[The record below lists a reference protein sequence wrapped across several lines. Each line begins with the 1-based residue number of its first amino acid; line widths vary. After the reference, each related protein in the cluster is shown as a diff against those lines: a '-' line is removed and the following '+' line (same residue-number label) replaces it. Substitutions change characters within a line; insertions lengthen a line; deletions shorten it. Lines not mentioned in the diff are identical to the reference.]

1 MIAMFI
7 NRDLI
12 FILTCLLLLGITG
25 CDQPPKEILK
35 PNIVFVLADDQRGET
50 IRALGN
56 SEIITPNLDKLV
68 SEGLSFTNAYIMG
81 SYSGAV
87 CLPSRMM
94 LFTGKYLNNL
104 TRNGSI
110 IPESDST
117 LGESLQ
123 KAGYN
128 CFGIGK
134 YHSQPQSYYRIFN
147 DGNNIFF
154 GGMHDQWNVP
164 LNSYKSI
171 ANYEPRMRPVIQ
183 DFLQKKE
190 ISYELG
196 EYMYGGKHS
205 TDIFAETAIEFI
217 ESYDSEKPF
226 FLYTALMTPHDPR
239 TTHQNYL
246 DMYDTANISIPPNF
260 MPQHPFDNGEMRV
273 RDEMLAPFP
282 RTKPI
287 VKEHLRDY
295 YALISHNDDRLGDI
309 IEALKAKGIYDNTII
324 IYSGDN
330 GLAVGQHGLFG
341 KQNLYEHSTNIPL
354 IISGPGVPVN
364 VRSDAFVYLTDMYP
378 TLCNMLD
385 IPIPPSVD
393 GSSFFHIL
401 KDPGADHHQFITTTY
416 KANQRAIRDDRYKLI
431 RYRVN
436 DQEHMQLF
444 DLEKDPYETN
454 NLVEESSYGNEL
466 DRLNKSLFEQLEL
479 FNDTIWVK

>member
-1 MIAMFI
+1 MIIIRNTLF
-7 NRDLI
+7 LLTI
-12 FILTCLLLLGITG
+12 FLFFAISG
-25 CDQPPKEILK
+25 CETENTDPVG

-50 IRALGN
+50 IHALGN

-104 TRNGSI
+104 ARNGSI

-123 KAGYN
+123 RAGYN

-147 DGNNIFF
+147 NGNNIFF

-164 LNSYKSI
+164 LNSYESI
-171 ANYEPRMRPVIQ
+171 ANYERKMRPVIH
-183 DFLQKKE
+183 DFFYKKD
-190 ISYELG
+190 ITYDLG

-205 TDIFAETAIEFI
+205 TDIFAETAVEFI
-217 ESYDSEKPF
+217 ENYDSEKPF

-239 TTHQNYL
+239 TTHQEYI

-282 RTKPI
+282 RTKPV

-295 YALISHNDDRLGDI
+295 YALITHNDDRLGNI
-309 IEALKAKGIYDNTII
+309 IDALKARGIYDNTII

-341 KQNLYEHSTNIPL
+341 KQNLYEHSTNVPL
-354 IISGPGVPVN
+354 IITGPGIPVAT
-364 VRSDAFVYLTDMYP
+364 RSEAFVYLTDMYP
-378 TLCNMLD
+378 TLCNMLG
-385 IPIPPSVD
+385 IPIPHSVD
-393 GSSFFHIL
+393 GSSFYHIL
-401 KDPGADHHQFITTTY
+401 KDPGADHHRFITTTY
-416 KANQRAIRDDRYKLI
+416 KANQRAIRDAQYKLI
-431 RYRVN
+431 RYQVN
-436 DQEHMQLF
+436 DQEHWQLF
-444 DLEKDPYETN
+444 DLAKDPYETR
-454 NLVEESSYGNEL
+454 NLVEEASYSNEL
-466 DRLNKSLFEQLEL
+466 DRLNKSLFEQMKQ

>member
-1 MIAMFI
+1 MII
-7 NRDLI
+7 IRK
-12 FILTCLLLLGITG
+12 ILFPISIIVFFALAG
-25 CDQPPKEILK
+25 CEPDISGPEK
-35 PNIVFVLADDQRGET
+35 PNILFVLADDQRGET
-50 IRALGN
+50 IHALGN
-56 SEIITPNLDKLV
+56 QEIITPNLDKLV
-68 SEGLSFTNAYIMG
+68 SEGISFTNAYIMG

-94 LFTGKYLNNL
+94 LLTGKYLNNL

-123 KAGYN
+123 RAGYN
-128 CFGIGK
+128 CYGIGK

-171 ANYEPRMRPVIQ
+171 ANYKRRMRPVIQ

-217 ESYDSEKPF
+217 ENYDSEKPF

-239 TTHQNYL
+239 TTHQNYFDL
-246 DMYDTANISIPPNF
+246 YDTANISIPPNF

-282 RTKPI
+282 RTQPI

-295 YALISHNDDRLGDI
+295 YALISHNDDRLGDLI
-309 IEALKAKGIYDNTII
+309 DALKAKGVYDNTII

-341 KQNLYEHSTNIPL
+341 KQNLYEHSTNVPL
-354 IISGPGVPVN
+354 IMAGIGIPAN
-364 VRSDAFVYLTDMYP
+364 VRSEAFVYLTDVYP
-378 TLCNMLD
+378 TLCEMLGL
-385 IPIPPSVD
+385 PIPQSVD
-393 GSSFFHIL
+393 GASFNHLF
-401 KDPGADHHQFITTTY
+401 DNPGADHHQFITTTY
-416 KANQRAIRDDRYKLI
+416 KENQRAIRDSQYKLI
-431 RYRVN
+431 RYQVH
-436 DQEHMQLF
+436 DQEHTQLF
-444 DLEKDPYETN
+444 DLINDPYETV
-454 NLVEESSYGNEL
+454 NLVDQESYTNEL
-466 DRLNKSLFEQLEL
+466 DRLNKSLFEQLKQY
-479 FNDTIWVK
+479 NDTIWVK

>member
-1 MIAMFI
+1 MKAMIIIRKALFF
-7 NRDLI
+7 LTI
-12 FILTCLLLLGITG
+12 FLFFVLSG
-25 CDQPPKEILK
+25 CEQESTDPVM

-50 IRALGN
+50 IHALGN
-56 SEIITPNLDKLV
+56 SEIITPNLDTLV

-123 KAGYN
+123 RAGYN

-134 YHSQPQSYYRIFN
+134 YHSQPESYYRIFN

-164 LNSYKSI
+164 LNSYESI
-171 ANYEPRMRPVIQ
+171 ANYERKMRPVIN
-183 DFLQKKE
+183 DFLSKKD
-190 ISYELG
+190 ITYELG

-205 TDIFAETAIEFI
+205 TDIFAETAIKFI
-217 ESYDSEKPF
+217 ENYDSEKPF

-239 TTHQNYL
+239 TTHKKYF
-246 DMYDTANISIPPNF
+246 DMYDTASISIPPNF

-282 RTKPI
+282 RTKSVI
-287 VKEHLRDY
+287 KEHLRDY
-295 YALISHNDDRLGDI
+295 YALITHNDDRLGSI
-309 IEALKAKGIYDNTII
+309 IDALKAKGIYENTII

-354 IISGPGVPVN
+354 IITGPGIPVN
-364 VRSDAFVYLTDMYP
+364 ARAEAFVYLTDMYP
-378 TLCNMLD
+378 TLCQMLD
-385 IPIPPSVD
+385 IPIPQSVD
-393 GSSFFHIL
+393 GSSFYHVFN
-401 KDPGADHHQFITTTY
+401 DPGADHHQFITTTY
-416 KANQRAIRDDRYKLI
+416 KANQRAIRDNRFKLI

-444 DLEKDPYETN
+444 DLIEDPYETT
-454 NLVEESSYGNEL
+454 NLVVESFYSGEL
-466 DRLNKSLFEQLEL
+466 DRLNKSMFEQLKQ

>member
-1 MIAMFI
+1 MKIIRNIFF
-7 NRDLI
+7 LLPVLVF
-12 FILTCLLLLGITG
+12 FILSG
-25 CDQPPKEILK
+25 CEPEPADPVM
-35 PNIVFVLADDQRGET
+35 PNIVFILADDQRGET
-50 IRALGN
+50 IQALGN
-56 SEIITPNLDKLV
+56 PEIITPNLDKLV

-110 IPESDST
+110 IPDSDST

-123 KAGYN
+123 KAGYT

-171 ANYEPRMRPVIQ
+171 ADYERNMRPVIN
-183 DFLQKKE
+183 DFFYKKD
-190 ISYELG
+190 ITYEQG
-196 EYMYGGKHS
+196 EYVYGGKHS

-217 ESYDSEKPF
+217 ETYDSDKPF

-239 TTHQNYL
+239 STHQEYIN
-246 DMYDTANISIPPNF
+246 MYDTANISIPPNF

-282 RTKPI
+282 RTKPV

-295 YALISHNDDRLGDI
+295 YALITHNDDRLGDI
-309 IEALKAKGIYDNTII
+309 IDALKTKGIYDNTII

-354 IISGPGVPVN
+354 IISGPGIPVN
-364 VRSDAFVYLTDMYP
+364 IRSEAFVYLTDMYP
-378 TLCNMLD
+378 TLCNMLG
-385 IPIPPSVD
+385 ISVPESVD
-393 GSSFFHIL
+393 GLSFRHVL
-401 KDPGADHHQFITTTY
+401 KDPGADHHQVITRTY
-416 KANQRAIRDDRYKLI
+416 KANQRAIRDDQYKLI

-436 DQEHMQLF
+436 DMEHMQLF
-444 DLEKDPYETN
+444 DLVKDPYETN
-454 NLVEESSYGNEL
+454 NQAGESSYDTEL
-466 DRLNKSLFEQLEL
+466 ERLNTSLFEQLEQ

>member
-1 MIAMFI
+1 MKIIRNIFF
-7 NRDLI
+7 LLPVLVF
-12 FILTCLLLLGITG
+12 FILSG
-25 CDQPPKEILK
+25 CEPEPADPGM
-35 PNIVFVLADDQRGET
+35 PNIVFILADDQRGET
-50 IRALGN
+50 IQALGN
-56 SEIITPNLDKLV
+56 PEIITPNLDKLV

-123 KAGYN
+123 KAGYT

-171 ANYEPRMRPVIQ
+171 ADYERNMRPVIN
-183 DFLQKKE
+183 DFFYKKD
-190 ISYELG
+190 ITYEQG
-196 EYMYGGKHS
+196 EYVYGGKHS

-217 ESYDSEKPF
+217 ETYDSDKPF

-239 TTHQNYL
+239 TTHREYF

-282 RTKPI
+282 RTKPV

-295 YALISHNDDRLGDI
+295 YALITHNDDRLGDI
-309 IEALKAKGIYDNTII
+309 VDALKAKGIYDNTII

-354 IISGPGVPVN
+354 IITGPGIPVN
-364 VRSDAFVYLTDMYP
+364 ARSGAFVYLTDMYA
-378 TLCNMLD
+378 TLCDMLG
-385 IPIPPSVD
+385 IPVPRSVD
-393 GSSFFHIL
+393 GSSFYHVL
-401 KDPGADHHQFITTTY
+401 QDPGTDHHEFITTTY
-416 KANQRAIRDDRYKLI
+416 KANQRAIRDKQYKLI

-436 DQEHMQLF
+436 DQEHTQLF
-444 DLEKDPYETN
+444 DLVEDPFETT
-454 NLVEESSYGNEL
+454 NLVDESSYAAEL
-466 DRLNKSLFEQLEL
+466 DRLNKSLFEQLEQ
-479 FNDTIWVK
+479 FNDTIWIK